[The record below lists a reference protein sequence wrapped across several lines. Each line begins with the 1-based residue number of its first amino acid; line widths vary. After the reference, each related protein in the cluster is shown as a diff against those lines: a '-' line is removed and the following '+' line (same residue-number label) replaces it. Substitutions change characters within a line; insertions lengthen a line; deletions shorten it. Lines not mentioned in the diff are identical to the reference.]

1 MYLRAKIV
9 YKQLKKQPIF
19 IALKIGEFLRRNYKT
34 SIAVELNMGQ
44 TIIYNSKNYKTSI
57 AENAKGEVQ
66 KNLQ

>member
-9 YKQLKKQPIF
+9 HKQLKKQPIF

-34 SIAVELNMGQ
+34 SIAE
-44 TIIYNSKNYKTSI
+44 NS
-57 AENAKGEVQ
+57 KGEVQ